1 MEFKRENE
9 EKFHPVKPKTYVLV
23 WVGLLI
29 LTGITV
35 SLAGMEFGRLSVVVA
50 LIIAAVKSALVLNF
64 FMHLKYEKGLL
75 LFKLMIPGILALL
88 VLFIGI
94 TFFDVAFR

>member
-1 MEFKRENE
+1 MTIGE

-35 SLAGMEFGRLSVVVA
+35 SLAGMNLGRFSISMA
-50 LIIAAVKSALVLNF
+50 LVIAVVKSGLVLNY
-64 FMHLKYEKGLL
+64 FMHLKYEKGLWI
-75 LFKLMIPGILALL
+75 FKLMIPSILAIL
-88 VLFIGI
+88 VLFIGL

>member
-1 MEFKRENE
+1 MELKRESE

-29 LTGITV
+29 LTGVTV
-35 SLAGMEFGRLSVVVA
+35 SLAGMDLGRLSVVVA

-64 FMHLKYEKGLL
+64 FMHLKYEKDLL
-75 LFKLMIPGILALL
+75 LFKLMIPGILAIL

>member
-1 MEFKRENE
+1 MTSGE
-9 EKFHPVKPKTYVLV
+9 EKFHPIKPKTYVLV
-23 WVGLLI
+23 WVGLVI

-35 SLAGMEFGRLSVVVA
+35 SVAGMNLGRFSISVA
-50 LIIAAVKSALVLNF
+50 LLIAAVKSGLVLNY
-64 FMHLKYEKGLL
+64 FMHLKYEKGLW

>member
-1 MEFKRENE
+1 MTSGE

-23 WVGLLI
+23 WAGLFI

-35 SLAGMEFGRLSVVVA
+35 SLAGMDLGRLSVVVV

-64 FMHLKYEKGLL
+64 FMHLKYEKGLW
-75 LFKLMIPGILALL
+75 LFKLMIPGILAIL

>member
-1 MEFKRENE
+1 MRIRQG
-9 EKFHPVKPKTYVLV
+9 KFHPIKPKTYVLV

-35 SLAGMEFGRLSVVVA
+35 SLAGMDFGRLSIVVV

-75 LFKLMIPGILALL
+75 LFKLMIPGILAIL

>member
-1 MEFKRENE
+1 MERE
-9 EKFHPVKPKTYVLV
+9 EKIHPIKPKTYVMV
-23 WVGLLI
+23 WVVLFI
-29 LTGITV
+29 LTGVTV
-35 SLAGMEFGRLSVVVA
+35 SLAGMDFGRLSVVVA
-50 LIIAAVKSALVLNF
+50 LIIAGVKSALVLNF

-75 LFKLMIPGILALL
+75 LFKWMIPGILAIL

>member
-1 MEFKRENE
+1 LNLNE
-9 EKFHPVKPKTYVLV
+9 EKFHSIKPKTYVLV
-23 WVGLLI
+23 WVGLLL

-35 SLAGMEFGRLSVVVA
+35 SLAGMDLGRLSVAAA
-50 LIIAAVKSALVLNF
+50 LIIAGVKSALVLNF

-75 LFKLMIPGILALL
+75 LFKLMIPGILAIL

>member
-1 MEFKRENE
+1 MKIGE

-29 LTGITV
+29 LTGVTV
-35 SLAGMEFGRLSVVVA
+35 SLAGMDLGRLSVLVA
-50 LIIAAVKSALVLNF
+50 LIIAAVKSWLVLNF

>member
-1 MEFKRENE
+1 VAIGE

-23 WVGLLI
+23 WFGLFI

-35 SLAGMEFGRLSVVVA
+35 SLAGMDLGRLSVVVA

-75 LFKLMIPGILALL
+75 LFKLMIPGILAIL

>member
-9 EKFHPVKPKTYVLV
+9 EKFHPIKPKTYVLV

-29 LTGITV
+29 LI
-35 SLAGMEFGRLSVVVA
+35 
-50 LIIAAVKSALVLNF
+50 
-64 FMHLKYEKGLL
+64 
-75 LFKLMIPGILALL
+75 
-88 VLFIGI
+88 LFIGL

>member
-1 MEFKRENE
+1 MELKGE
-9 EKFHPVKPKTYVLV
+9 EKFHPIKPKTYVLV
-23 WVGLLI
+23 WAGLFI

-35 SLAGMEFGRLSVVVA
+35 SLAGMDLGRLSVVVA

-75 LFKLMIPGILALL
+75 LFKFMIPGILVLL
-88 VLFIGI
+88 VLFIGF
-94 TFFDVAFR
+94 TFLDVAFR

>member
-1 MEFKRENE
+1 MNSGK
-9 EKFHPVKPKTYVLV
+9 EKSHPINLKTYVLV
-23 WVGLLI
+23 WAGLLI
-29 LTGITV
+29 LTGVTV
-35 SLAGMEFGRLSVVVA
+35 SLAGMDFGRLSIVVV

-64 FMHLKYEKGLL
+64 FMHLRYEKGLL
-75 LFKLMIPGILALL
+75 LFKLMIPGILAIL

>member
-1 MEFKRENE
+1 MD
-9 EKFHPVKPKTYVLV
+9 L
-23 WVGLLI
+23 
-29 LTGITV
+29 
-35 SLAGMEFGRLSVVVA
+35 GRLSVLVA
-50 LIIAAVKSALVLNF
+50 LIIAAVKSWLVLNF

-88 VLFIGI
+88 ALFIGI

>member
-1 MEFKRENE
+1 LNLHE

-29 LTGITV
+29 LTGVTV
-35 SLAGMEFGRLSVVVA
+35 SLAGMDLGRLSVVVA

-64 FMHLKYEKGLL
+64 FMHLKYEKDLL
-75 LFKLMIPGILALL
+75 LFKLMIPGILAIL

>member
-1 MEFKRENE
+1 MKQGE
-9 EKFHPVKPKTYVLV
+9 EKFHPIKPKTYVLV
-23 WVGLLI
+23 WVGLVI

-35 SLAGMEFGRLSVVVA
+35 SVAGMDFGRLSVVVV

-64 FMHLKYEKGLL
+64 FMHLRYEKGLW
-75 LFKLMIPGILALL
+75 LFKLMIPGILVLL

>member
-1 MEFKRENE
+1 MNSGEQKS
-9 EKFHPVKPKTYVLV
+9 HPINPKIYVLV
-23 WVGLLI
+23 WAGLLI
-29 LTGITV
+29 LTGVTV
-35 SLAGMEFGRLSVVVA
+35 SLAGMDFCRLSIVVV

-64 FMHLKYEKGLL
+64 FMHLRYEKGLL
-75 LFKLMIPGILALL
+75 LFKLMIPGILAIL

>member
-1 MEFKRENE
+1 MKQGE
-9 EKFHPVKPKTYVLV
+9 EKFHPIKPKIYVIV
-23 WVGLLI
+23 WVGLLV

-35 SLAGMEFGRLSVVVA
+35 SLAGMDFGRLSVVVV

-75 LFKLMIPGILALL
+75 LFKLMIPGILAIL

>member
-1 MEFKRENE
+1 MEFKREIE

-35 SLAGMEFGRLSVVVA
+35 SLAGMDLGRLSVAVV
-50 LIIAAVKSALVLNF
+50 LIIAGLKSALVLNF

-75 LFKLMIPGILALL
+75 LFKWMIPGILAIL

>member
-1 MEFKRENE
+1 MNSRE
-9 EKFHPVKPKTYVLV
+9 EKFHPIKPRIYVLV

-35 SLAGMEFGRLSVVVA
+35 SMAGMDLGRLSVVVA
-50 LIIAAVKSALVLNF
+50 LIIAAVKSALVLNY

>member
-1 MEFKRENE
+1 MMTGE
-9 EKFHPVKPKTYVLV
+9 EKIHPVKPKTYVLV
-23 WVGLLI
+23 WVGLVI
-29 LTGITV
+29 LTGMTV
-35 SLAGMEFGRLSVVVA
+35 SLAGMDFGRLSIVVV

-75 LFKLMIPGILALL
+75 LFQLMIPGILAIL

-94 TFFDVAFR
+94 TFLDVAFR

>member
-1 MEFKRENE
+1 MKNGE
-9 EKFHPVKPKTYVLV
+9 EKFHPIEPKTYVLV

-35 SLAGMEFGRLSVVVA
+35 SLAGMDLGRLSVVAA
-50 LIIAAVKSALVLNF
+50 LIIAALKSTLVLNF

-75 LFKLMIPGILALL
+75 LFRLMIPGILVLL

>member
-1 MEFKRENE
+1 MKIGE

-29 LTGITV
+29 LTGVTV
-35 SLAGMEFGRLSVVVA
+35 SLAGMDLGRLSVVVA
-50 LIIAAVKSALVLNF
+50 LIIAAVKSWLVLNF

-88 VLFIGI
+88 ALFIGI